1 MQVFSQIIAYLLG
14 ALAYILLTRLFD
26 RFAVRLVAQWFWKS
40 LFYTG
45 SQARFRFL
53 HFLSLGWSLFPWLTF
68 LTLFI
73 ASLHGSLNAF
83 LSFGIVLI
91 VVRVFNTRLWSQQVD
106 LFEGWL
112 GEQGYLKQARPQW
125 TAENKLQIDGVLRNL
140 AKQQAKAA
148 SETRYY
154 DSSLGFIVLSLGV
167 YFLLQSDSQTV
178 AASQLLWFVSGL
190 SCALGLGFFNRV
202 QWFDFFRY
210 LLPIVGIL
218 FLNPK
223 MQTLALFALTLLTV
237 MMGVLR
243 DVRTDLEREIN
254 PLSTRRGSGELE
266 IVDAQKII
274 RLRAVREFGDTMVLG
289 RPYKILLTVRDIVA
303 SPSIRWSLAR
313 IDGGLA
319 VLILVAVGTWNF
331 LRGQ

>member
-1 MQVFSQIIAYLLG
+1 MQVFSQVIAYLLG
-14 ALAYILLTRLFD
+14 GLVYILLTRFFD
-26 RFAVRLVAQWFWKS
+26 RLAVQFVSQWFWKS

-45 SQARFRFL
+45 GKARFRFL

-68 LTLFI
+68 LTLFV
-73 ASLHGSLNAF
+73 ASLHGSLKAF
-83 LSFGIVLI
+83 LAFGIVLI
-91 VVRVFNTRLWSQQVD
+91 LVRVFNTRLWSQQVD

-125 TAENKLQIDGVLRNL
+125 SAENKSQIDGVLQKL
-140 AKQQAKAA
+140 AKRQAKTA

-167 YFLLQSDSQTV
+167 FFLLQDENQEVV
-178 AASQLLWFVSGL
+178 AQLLLWFVSGL
-190 SCALGLGFFNRV
+190 SCASGLGFYQRIRV
-202 QWFDFFRY
+202 YDVFRY
-210 LLPIVGIL
+210 FLPIAGIL
-218 FLNPK
+218 FLNSK
-223 MQTLALFALTLLTV
+223 MQMLALFVLILITV

-243 DVRTDLEREIN
+243 DVRTDLERELN

-266 IVDAQKII
+266 IVDAQKIV
-274 RLRAVREFGDTMVLG
+274 RLRAVREIGDTMVLG
-289 RPYKILLTVRDIVA
+289 RPYKILLTLRDIVA

-319 VLILVAVGTWNF
+319 VWILVVVGALNF
-331 LRGQ
+331 LRW